1 MVTQIGL
8 VALLVGAGDAIGAA
22 VARRF
27 AMEGYKVC
35 IARQDAGKSQT
46 LIEELQM
53 AGIDIEAFSVD
64 ARKEGEVPPVR
75 KGDFDVPQLLSE
87 VLVRLRDD
95 LRCYPVDAS
104 QSCCAVP
111 PHHVQARGVQLGN
124 NVKAPFQPDEEIAP
138 GWRHE
143 RVLRARIGP
152 GKVGDNGTTFTD
164 REITIL
170 KQRNFLARIQ
180 YRILCRLNGTPT
192 RANGPR
198 LVRKTKL
205 VEGPMSTD
213 GTGRPNSPE
222 HKGRPLH
229 LTTSPR
235 LAVDPVRASIHPL
248 SADGRTNTL
257 QPRMKSP

>member
-143 RVLRARIGP
+143 RVLRARICP
-152 GKVGDNGTTFTD
+152 GQVSDD
-164 REITIL
+164 A
-170 KQRNFLARIQ
+170 RNWEPYSCCSARWAGA
-180 YRILCRLNGTPT
+180 C
-192 RANGPR
+192 
-198 LVRKTKL
+198 
-205 VEGPMSTD
+205 
-213 GTGRPNSPE
+213 
-222 HKGRPLH
+222 
-229 LTTSPR
+229 
-235 LAVDPVRASIHPL
+235 
-248 SADGRTNTL
+248 
-257 QPRMKSP
+257 